1 MLLLSDLLVVLTVI
15 SENCSSDLLILLLWQ
30 AAMFQVYFLFSVL
43 EFYDLFSLSLT
54 FAYIISAWLARWLD
68 LNLNLLLR
76 NV

>member
-30 AAMFQVYFLFSVL
+30 AAMFQVYFLLYVL
-43 EFYDLFSLSLT
+43 EFSLSLT

-68 LNLNLLLR
+68 NLLLR